1 MGSSIVLM
9 LEAMKQDTFTDVDD
23 YINAR
28 EKKSIIEWFSQYM
41 HEEKRGAAMEEIVA
55 LMYELHMR
63 ENIDFYPVEEF
74 RRVAIA
80 LAEQYCFD
88 SNRFLEMLHSFRK
101 LVYGE

>member
-9 LEAMKQDTFTDVDD
+9 LEAMKQGTFTDVDD
-23 YINAR
+23 YINAG

-41 HEEKRGAAMEEIVA
+41 YEEQRDAAMEEIVA

-63 ENIDFYPVEEF
+63 ENIVFYPVEEF
-74 RRVAIA
+74 RRVVIA
-80 LAEQYCFD
+80 LAEKYCFD
-88 SNRFLEMLHSFRK
+88 SNRFLEMLHSFRT